1 MENQLVKL
9 PAEVEQL
16 AQGVTVEK
24 RNEVQSVLNHVF
36 NGVSSMR
43 DQLDAVAVKDEND
56 TASMK
61 VANTIR
67 LNVRRVRLDAEK
79 TFDAKRAEV
88 QAKMISFKTE
98 DALWLKAKQ
107 TMQILTKEIEDTAKW
122 KEDTK
127 ARIEAE
133 RQELKIAQR
142 LQQMQ
147 SIRPECQRSD
157 VESLSDE
164 MFATLL
170 NAAKIE
176 QQKQI
181 EEQQK
186 AEAERIE
193 RERKEKLFADRRA
206 KTIRLVNFIE
216 NYEQVQFGDLS
227 EDDFMQIV
235 NAAIEKRT
243 AHEAEQARI
252 KKDLD
257 EKEAALQAERK
268 KREAEAA
275 EAARKQKEIE
285 DAAKKAQVEAD
296 KKAAAEKK
304 KADEE
309 AAALREKIAE
319 QERAEKQRK
328 EAEEAAKKKAAE
340 EEAARQKAEAEAAKK
355 AAAAPDREK
364 LLKFA
369 ELIDGLLTPELS
381 SQEAVEIATNARGLL
396 DKVVAYINSKAA
408 AL

>member
-36 NGVSSMR
+36 NGVSAMR
-43 DQLDAVAVKDEND
+43 EQLDTVAVKDEND

-88 QAKMISFKTE
+88 QAQMISFKTE

-127 ARIEAE
+127 IRVESE

-147 SIRPECQRSD
+147 AIRPECQRPD
-157 VESLSDE
+157 VEFLSDE

-176 QQKQI
+176 QQRQI

-186 AEAERIE
+186 AEAERIDT
-193 RERKEKLFADRRA
+193 ERKEKLFTDRRA

-216 NYEQVQFGDLS
+216 NYEDVQFGEIS
-227 EDDFMQIV
+227 EDEFRQIV
-235 NAAIEKRT
+235 NIGIEKRT
-243 AHEAEQARI
+243 AHEAEQERI
-252 KKDLD
+252 RKDLE
-257 EKEAALQAERK
+257 EKEAALEAERK

-275 EAARKQKEIE
+275 EAARK
-285 DAAKKAQVEAD
+285 AAE
-296 KKAAAEKK
+296 EKK

-309 AAALREKIAE
+309 TAALREKIAE
-319 QERAEKQRK
+319 QERVEKQRK
-328 EAEEAAKKKAAE
+328 EAEEVAKKKAAE
-340 EEAARQKAEAEAAKK
+340 EEAERQKAQAEAAKK

-364 LLKFA
+364 LLKLA
-369 ELIDGLLTPELS
+369 EMIDCISMPELS
-381 SQEAVEIATNARGLL
+381 SREATEIANNARGLL
-396 DKVVAYINSKAA
+396 DKVVAYINSNAA

>member
-43 DQLDAVAVKDEND
+43 EQLDAVAVKDEND

-88 QAKMISFKTE
+88 QAQMISFKTE

-107 TMQILTKEIEDTAKW
+107 TMQILTKEIEETAKW

-127 ARIEAE
+127 ARIELE

-147 SIRPECQRSD
+147 AIRPECQRPD
-157 VESLSDE
+157 VEFLSDE
-164 MFATLL
+164 MFETLL

-176 QQKQI
+176 QQRQI

-193 RERKEKLFADRRA
+193 RERKESLHEERKNKILPFWSFIPVEHRNNDFSSFTDAEWAEIYDWCVAEKKKDDEFKEAQR
-206 KTIRLVNFIE
+206 IE
-216 NYEQVQFGDLS
+216 N
-227 EDDFMQIV
+227 
-235 NAAIEKRT
+235 
-243 AHEAEQARI
+243 
-252 KKDLD
+252 
-257 EKEAALQAERK
+257 ERLK
-268 KREAEAA
+268 AEAA
-275 EAARKQKEIE
+275 EAS
-285 DAAKKAQVEAD
+285 
-296 KKAAAEKK
+296 KKAAEEKK

-328 EAEEAAKKKAAE
+328 EAEEAAKKKAVE
-340 EEAARQKAEAEAAKK
+340 EEEARQKAEAEAAKK

-369 ELIDGLLTPELS
+369 ELVDGLLTPELS
-381 SQEAVEIATNARGLL
+381 SGEAVEIATNARGLL
-396 DKVVAYINSKAA
+396 NEVVAYINSRAA

>member
-36 NGVSSMR
+36 NGVSAMR
-43 DQLDAVAVKDEND
+43 EQLDTVAVKDEND

-88 QAKMISFKTE
+88 QAQMISFKTE

-107 TMQILTKEIEDTAKW
+107 TMQILTKEIEDIAKW

-127 ARIEAE
+127 IRVESE

-147 SIRPECQRSD
+147 AIRPECQRPD
-157 VESLSDE
+157 VEFLSDE

-176 QQKQI
+176 QQRQI

-186 AEAERIE
+186 AEAERIDT
-193 RERKEKLFADRRA
+193 ERKEKLFTDRRA

-216 NYEQVQFGDLS
+216 NYEDVQFGEIS
-227 EDDFMQIV
+227 EDEFMQIV
-235 NAAIEKRT
+235 NSGIEKRT
-243 AHEAEQARI
+243 AHEAEQERI
-252 KKDLD
+252 RKDLE
-257 EKEAALQAERK
+257 EKEAALEAERK

-275 EAARKQKEIE
+275 ESARK
-285 DAAKKAQVEAD
+285 AAE
-296 KKAAAEKK
+296 EKK

-309 AAALREKIAE
+309 TAALREKIAE
-319 QERAEKQRK
+319 QERVEKQRK
-328 EAEEAAKKKAAE
+328 EAEEVAKKKAAE
-340 EEAARQKAEAEAAKK
+340 EEAERQKAQAEAAKK

-364 LLKFA
+364 LLKLA
-369 ELIDGLLTPELS
+369 EMIDCISMPELS
-381 SQEAVEIATNARGLL
+381 SREATEIANNARGLL
-396 DKVVAYINSKAA
+396 DKVVAYINSNAA

>member
-43 DQLDAVAVKDEND
+43 EQLDAVAVKDEND

-61 VANTIR
+61 VAATIR
-67 LNVRRVRLDAEK
+67 LNVKRTRLDAEK

-88 QAKMISFKTE
+88 QAQMISFKTE

-107 TMQILTKEIEDTAKW
+107 TMIILTKEIEDTAKW

-127 ARIEAE
+127 IRIESE
-133 RQELKIAQR
+133 RQELKISQR

-147 SIRPECQRSD
+147 AIRPECQRPD
-157 VESLSDE
+157 VEFLSDE

-176 QQKQI
+176 QQRQI

-193 RERKEKLFADRRA
+193 TERKEKLFTDRRA

-216 NYEQVQFGDLS
+216 NYEDVQFGEIS
-227 EDDFMQIV
+227 EDEFMQIV
-235 NAAIEKRT
+235 NSGIEKRT
-243 AHEAEQARI
+243 AHEAEQERI
-252 KKDLD
+252 RKDLE
-257 EKEAALQAERK
+257 EKEAALEAERK

-275 EAARKQKEIE
+275 EAARK
-285 DAAKKAQVEAD
+285 AAE
-296 KKAAAEKK
+296 EKK

-309 AAALREKIAE
+309 TAALREKIAE
-319 QERAEKQRK
+319 QERVEKQRK
-328 EAEEAAKKKAAE
+328 EAEEVAKKKAAE
-340 EEAARQKAEAEAAKK
+340 EEAERQKAQAEAAKK

-364 LLKFA
+364 LLKLA
-369 ELIDGLLTPELS
+369 EMIDCISMPELS
-381 SQEAVEIATNARGLL
+381 SREATEIANNARGLL
-396 DKVVAYINSKAA
+396 DKVVAYINSNAA

>member
-43 DQLDAVAVKDEND
+43 EQLDAVAVKDEND

-88 QAKMISFKTE
+88 QAQMISFKTE

-107 TMQILTKEIEDTAKW
+107 TMQILTKEIEETAKW

-127 ARIEAE
+127 IRIESE

-142 LQQMQ
+142 LLQMQ
-147 SIRPECQRSD
+147 TIRPECQRSD

-164 MFATLL
+164 MFETLL

-176 QQKQI
+176 HQRQI

-216 NYEQVQFGDLS
+216 NYEEVQFGELS
-227 EDDFMQIV
+227 EDEFMQIV
-235 NAAIEKRT
+235 NSAIEKRT
-243 AHEAEQARI
+243 AHEAEQERI
-252 KKDLD
+252 KKDLE

-275 EAARKQKEIE
+275 EAA
-285 DAAKKAQVEAD
+285 
-296 KKAAAEKK
+296 KKAAEEKK

-340 EEAARQKAEAEAAKK
+340 SAKK

-369 ELIDGLLTPELS
+369 ELVDGISVPELS
-381 SQEAVEIATNARGLL
+381 SREATEIATNARVLL
-396 DKVVAYINSKAA
+396 DKVVAYINSKVA

>member
-24 RNEVQSVLNHVF
+24 RNEVQNVLNHVF

-43 DQLDAVAVKDEND
+43 EQLDAVAVKDEND

-67 LNVRRVRLDAEK
+67 LNVRRVRLDAEGV
-79 TFDAKRAEV
+79 FDAKRAEV
-88 QAKMISFKTE
+88 QAQMISFKAE

-107 TMQILTKEIEDTAKW
+107 TMQILTKEIEATAKW

-127 ARIEAE
+127 TRIEAE
-133 RQELKIAQR
+133 RKELKILQR

-147 SIRPECQRSD
+147 AIRPECQRSD
-157 VESLSDE
+157 VEFLSDE
-164 MFATLL
+164 IFATLL

-193 RERKEKLFADRRA
+193 RERKESLHNERKNKILPFWSFIPVEYRDDDFSSFTDVEWAERYDWCVSEKKKDDEFKESQR
-206 KTIRLVNFIE
+206 IE
-216 NYEQVQFGDLS
+216 N
-227 EDDFMQIV
+227 
-235 NAAIEKRT
+235 
-243 AHEAEQARI
+243 
-252 KKDLD
+252 
-257 EKEAALQAERK
+257 ERLK
-268 KREAEAA
+268 AEAA
-275 EAARKQKEIE
+275 EAARK
-285 DAAKKAQVEAD
+285 AAE
-296 KKAAAEKK
+296 EKK

-369 ELIDGLLTPELS
+369 DLVDGLLTPELS
-381 SQEAVEIATNARGLL
+381 SDEAVEIATNARGLL

>member
-1 MENQLVKL
+1 MFAVLNFKNDNEMENQLVKL

-43 DQLDAVAVKDEND
+43 EQLDSVAVKDEND

-88 QAKMISFKTE
+88 QAQMISFKTE

-107 TMQILTKEIEDTAKW
+107 TMQILTKEIEETAKW

-127 ARIEAE
+127 IRIELE

-147 SIRPECQRSD
+147 AIRPECQRPD
-157 VESLSDE
+157 IEFLSDE

-176 QQKQI
+176 QQRQI

-193 RERKEKLFADRRA
+193 TERKEKLSTDRRA

-235 NAAIEKRT
+235 SSAIENRT
-243 AHEAEQARI
+243 AHEAEQERI
-252 KKDLD
+252 KKDLED
-257 EKEAALQAERK
+257 KEAALHAERK

-275 EAARKQKEIE
+275 E
-285 DAAKKAQVEAD
+285 
-296 KKAAAEKK
+296 
-304 KADEE
+304 
-309 AAALREKIAE
+309 LREKIAE

-328 EAEEAAKKKAAE
+328 EAEEAARKKAAE
-340 EEAARQKAEAEAAKK
+340 EEAARQKAEAEAARK
-355 AAAAPDREK
+355 AAAAPDCEK
-364 LLKFA
+364 LLKLA
-369 ELIDGLLTPELS
+369 ELIDGISMPELS
-381 SQEAVEIATNARGLL
+381 SYDAVEIATNARGLL
-396 DKVVAYINSKAA
+396 DKVVAYINSKAT

>member
-43 DQLDAVAVKDEND
+43 EQLDAVAVKDEND

-61 VANTIR
+61 VAATIR
-67 LNVRRVRLDAEK
+67 LNVKRTRLDAEK

-88 QAKMISFKTE
+88 QAQMISFKTE

-107 TMQILTKEIEDTAKW
+107 TMIILTKEIEDTAKW

-127 ARIEAE
+127 IRIESE
-133 RQELKIAQR
+133 RQELKISQR

-147 SIRPECQRSD
+147 AIRPECQRSD
-157 VESLSDE
+157 VEFLSDE

-186 AEAERIE
+186 AEDERTD

-216 NYEQVQFGDLS
+216 NYEDVKFGELS
-227 EDDFMQIV
+227 EDDFMQVV
-235 NAAIEKRT
+235 NDAIGKRT
-243 AHEAEQARI
+243 AHEAEQERT
-252 KKDLD
+252 KKDLED
-257 EKEAALQAERK
+257 KEAALQAERK

-285 DAAKKAQVEAD
+285 EAAKTKAAEAAKKAA
-296 KKAAAEKK
+296 
-304 KADEE
+304 EE

-355 AAAAPDREK
+355 AASAPDREK
-364 LLKFA
+364 LLKLA
-369 ELIDGLLTPELS
+369 ERIHIVPMPDVY
-381 SQEAVEIATNARGLL
+381 SQEAVEIATNARVLL
-396 DKVVAYINSKAA
+396 DEVVAYINSKAA

>member
-24 RNEVQSVLNHVF
+24 RNEVQAVLNHVF

-43 DQLDAVAVKDEND
+43 EQLDAVAVKDEND

-88 QAKMISFKTE
+88 QAQMISFKTE

-107 TMQILTKEIEDTAKW
+107 TMQILTKEIEETAKL

-147 SIRPECQRSD
+147 AIRPECQRSD
-157 VESLSDE
+157 VEFLSDD
-164 MFATLL
+164 MFITLL

-176 QQKQI
+176 QQRQI

-186 AEAERIE
+186 AEAERIDT
-193 RERKEKLFADRRA
+193 ERKEKLLADRRS

-216 NYEQVQFGDLS
+216 NYEDVQFGEIS
-227 EDDFMQIV
+227 EDEFMQIV
-235 NAAIEKRT
+235 NAAIAKRT
-243 AHEAEQARI
+243 AHEEEQERI
-252 KKDLD
+252 KKDLE

-285 DAAKKAQVEAD
+285 EAAKKAQAEAAR
-296 KKAAAEKK
+296 KAAEEKK
-304 KADEE
+304 KANEE
-309 AAALREKIAE
+309 AAALREKLSE

-328 EAEEAAKKKAAE
+328 EAEEAAKNKAAE
-340 EEAARQKAEAEAAKK
+340 EEAERQKAQAEAAKK
-355 AAAAPDREK
+355 AASAPDREK
-364 LLKFA
+364 LLKLA
-369 ELIDGLLTPELS
+369 EMIDCISMPELS
-381 SQEAVEIATNARGLL
+381 SLEATEIANNARGLL
-396 DKVVAYINSKAA
+396 DKVIAYINSNAA

>member
-1 MENQLVKL
+1 M
-9 PAEVEQL
+9 
-16 AQGVTVEK
+16 
-24 RNEVQSVLNHVF
+24 
-36 NGVSSMR
+36 
-43 DQLDAVAVKDEND
+43 
-56 TASMK
+56 
-61 VANTIR
+61 
-67 LNVRRVRLDAEK
+67 
-79 TFDAKRAEV
+79 
-88 QAKMISFKTE
+88 
-98 DALWLKAKQ
+98 
-107 TMQILTKEIEDTAKW
+107 
-122 KEDTK
+122 
-127 ARIEAE
+127 
-133 RQELKIAQR
+133 
-142 LQQMQ
+142 
-147 SIRPECQRSD
+147 
-157 VESLSDE
+157 
-164 MFATLL
+164 L

-216 NYEQVQFGDLS
+216 NYEEVQFGELS
-227 EDDFMQIV
+227 EDEFMQIV
-235 NAAIEKRT
+235 NSAIEKRT
-243 AHEAEQARI
+243 AHEAEQERI
-252 KKDLD
+252 KKELE

-275 EAARKQKEIE
+275 EAAKR
-285 DAAKKAQVEAD
+285 AAE
-296 KKAAAEKK
+296 EKK

-340 EEAARQKAEAEAAKK
+340 SAKK

-369 ELIDGLLTPELS
+369 DLVDGISVPELS
-381 SQEAVEIATNARGLL
+381 SREATEIATNARVLL
-396 DKVVAYINSKAA
+396 DKVVAYINSKVA

>member
-24 RNEVQSVLNHVF
+24 RNDVQSVLNHIF
-36 NGVSSMR
+36 NGVSAMR
-43 DQLDAVAVKDEND
+43 EQLDTVAVKDEND

-88 QAKMISFKTE
+88 QAQMISFKTE

-127 ARIEAE
+127 IRVESE

-147 SIRPECQRSD
+147 AIRPECQRPD
-157 VESLSDE
+157 VEFLSDE

-176 QQKQI
+176 QQRQI

-186 AEAERIE
+186 AEAERIDT
-193 RERKEKLFADRRA
+193 ERKEKLFTDRRA

-216 NYEQVQFGDLS
+216 NYEDVQFGEIS
-227 EDDFMQIV
+227 EDEFMQIV
-235 NAAIEKRT
+235 SSGIEKRT
-243 AHEAEQARI
+243 AHEAEQERI
-252 KKDLD
+252 RKDLE
-257 EKEAALQAERK
+257 EKEAALEAERK

-275 EAARKQKEIE
+275 EAARK
-285 DAAKKAQVEAD
+285 AAE
-296 KKAAAEKK
+296 EKK

-309 AAALREKIAE
+309 TAALREKIAE
-319 QERAEKQRK
+319 QERVEKQRK
-328 EAEEAAKKKAAE
+328 EAEEVAKKKAAE
-340 EEAARQKAEAEAAKK
+340 EEAERQKAQAEAAKK

-364 LLKFA
+364 LLKLA
-369 ELIDGLLTPELS
+369 EMIDCISMPELS
-381 SQEAVEIATNARGLL
+381 SREATEIANNARGLL
-396 DKVVAYINSKAA
+396 DKVVAYINSNAA

>member
-1 MENQLVKL
+1 MENKLVKL

-43 DQLDAVAVKDEND
+43 EQLDAVAVKDEND

-88 QAKMISFKTE
+88 QAQMISFKTE

-107 TMQILTKEIEDTAKW
+107 TMQILTKEIEETAKW

-127 ARIEAE
+127 IRIESE

-147 SIRPECQRSD
+147 AIRPECQRSD
-157 VESLSDE
+157 IEFLSDE
-164 MFATLL
+164 MFETLL

-181 EEQQK
+181 EERQK

-216 NYEQVQFGDLS
+216 NYEQVPFGDIS
-227 EDDFMQIV
+227 EDDFMIIV
-235 NAAIEKRT
+235 NAAIAKRT
-243 AHEAEQARI
+243 AHEVEQERI
-252 KKDLD
+252 KKDLE

-275 EAARKQKEIE
+275 EAAKN
-285 DAAKKAQVEAD
+285 AAE
-296 KKAAAEKK
+296 EKK

-328 EAEEAAKKKAAE
+328 EAEEAAKKKVAE
-340 EEAARQKAEAEAAKK
+340 EEAARQKAEAESAKK

-369 ELIDGLLTPELS
+369 ELVDSIPVPELS
-381 SQEAVEIATNARGLL
+381 SHEATEIATNARVLL
-396 DKVVAYINSKAA
+396 DKVVAYINSKVA

>member
-1 MENQLVKL
+1 MENKLVKL

-43 DQLDAVAVKDEND
+43 EQLDAVAVKDEND

-88 QAKMISFKTE
+88 QAQMISFKTE

-107 TMQILTKEIEDTAKW
+107 TMIILTKEIEDTAKW

>member
-24 RNEVQSVLNHVF
+24 RNEVQAVLNHVF

-43 DQLDAVAVKDEND
+43 EQLDAVAVKDEND

-88 QAKMISFKTE
+88 QAQMISFKTE

-107 TMQILTKEIEDTAKW
+107 TMQILTKEIEETAKL

-147 SIRPECQRSD
+147 AIRPECQRSD
-157 VESLSDE
+157 VEFLSDD
-164 MFATLL
+164 MFITLL

-176 QQKQI
+176 QQRQI

-193 RERKEKLFADRRA
+193 RERKEKLFADRRS

-216 NYEQVQFGDLS
+216 NYEDVQFGEIS
-227 EDDFMQIV
+227 EDEFMQIV
-235 NAAIEKRT
+235 NAAIAKRT
-243 AHEAEQARI
+243 AHEEEQERI
-252 KKDLD
+252 KKDLE

-275 EAARKQKEIE
+275 EAARK
-285 DAAKKAQVEAD
+285 AAE
-296 KKAAAEKK
+296 EKK
-304 KADEE
+304 KANEE
-309 AAALREKIAE
+309 AAALREKLSE

-340 EEAARQKAEAEAAKK
+340 EEAERQKAQAEAAKK

-364 LLKFA
+364 LLKLA
-369 ELIDGLLTPELS
+369 EMIDCISMPELS
-381 SQEAVEIATNARGLL
+381 SREATEIANNARGLL
-396 DKVVAYINSKAA
+396 DKVVAYINSNAA

>member
-24 RNEVQSVLNHVF
+24 RNEVQAVLNHVF

-43 DQLDAVAVKDEND
+43 EQLDAVAVKDEND

-88 QAKMISFKTE
+88 QAQMISFKTE

-107 TMQILTKEIEDTAKW
+107 TMQILTKEIEETAKL

-147 SIRPECQRSD
+147 AIRPECQRSD
-157 VESLSDE
+157 VEFLSDD
-164 MFATLL
+164 MFITLL

-176 QQKQI
+176 QQRQI

-193 RERKEKLFADRRA
+193 RERKEKLFADRRS

-216 NYEQVQFGDLS
+216 NYEDVQFGEIS
-227 EDDFMQIV
+227 EDEFMQIV
-235 NAAIEKRT
+235 NAAIAKRT
-243 AHEAEQARI
+243 AHEEEQERI
-252 KKDLD
+252 KKDLE

-275 EAARKQKEIE
+275 EAARK
-285 DAAKKAQVEAD
+285 AAE
-296 KKAAAEKK
+296 EKK
-304 KADEE
+304 KANEE
-309 AAALREKIAE
+309 AAALREKLSE

-340 EEAARQKAEAEAAKK
+340 EEAERQKAQAEAAKK

-364 LLKFA
+364 LLKLA
-369 ELIDGLLTPELS
+369 EMIDCISMPELS
-381 SQEAVEIATNARGLL
+381 SLEATEIANNARGLL
-396 DKVVAYINSKAA
+396 DKVIAYINSNAA

>member
-43 DQLDAVAVKDEND
+43 EQLDAVAVKDEND

-61 VANTIR
+61 VAATIR
-67 LNVRRVRLDAEK
+67 LNVKRTRLDAEK

-88 QAKMISFKTE
+88 QAQMISFKTE

-107 TMQILTKEIEDTAKW
+107 TMIILTKEIEDTAKW

-127 ARIEAE
+127 IRIESE
-133 RQELKIAQR
+133 RQELKISQR

-147 SIRPECQRSD
+147 AIRPECQRSD
-157 VESLSDE
+157 VEFLSDE

-216 NYEQVQFGDLS
+216 NYEQVQFGEIS
-227 EDDFMQIV
+227 EDEFMQIV
-235 NAAIEKRT
+235 NAAIGKRT
-243 AHEAEQARI
+243 AHEEEQERI
-252 KKDLD
+252 KKDLED
-257 EKEAALQAERK
+257 KEAELQAERK

-275 EAARKQKEIE
+275 EAARKQNEIE

-296 KKAAAEKK
+296 KKVAAEKK

-328 EAEEAAKKKAAE
+328 DSEDAAKKKAVE

-364 LLKFA
+364 LLKLA
-369 ELIDGLLTPELS
+369 ELIDGILMPELS
-381 SQEAVEIATNARGLL
+381 SYEAVEIATNARGLL
-396 DKVVAYINSKAA
+396 DKVVAYINYKAS

>member
-43 DQLDAVAVKDEND
+43 EQLDAVAVKDEND

-88 QAKMISFKTE
+88 QAQMISFKTE

-127 ARIEAE
+127 IRVDSE

-147 SIRPECQRSD
+147 AIRPECQRPD
-157 VESLSDE
+157 VEFLSDE

-176 QQKQI
+176 QQRQI

>member
-1 MENQLVKL
+1 MENKLVKL

-36 NGVSSMR
+36 NGVSAMR
-43 DQLDAVAVKDEND
+43 EQLNSVTVKDEND

-88 QAKMISFKTE
+88 QAQMISFKTE

-107 TMQILTKEIEDTAKW
+107 TMQILTKEIEETAKW

-133 RQELKIAQR
+133 RQELKITQR

-147 SIRPECQRSD
+147 AIRPECQRSD
-157 VESLSDE
+157 VEFLSDD
-164 MFATLL
+164 MFETLL

-176 QQKQI
+176 QQMQI

-193 RERKEKLFADRRA
+193 RERKQQLFTDRRA

-216 NYEQVQFGDLS
+216 NYEAVQFGELS
-227 EDDFMQIV
+227 EDEFMQIV
-235 NAAIEKRT
+235 NSAIEKRT
-243 AHEAEQARI
+243 AHEAEQERI
-252 KKDLD
+252 RKDL
-257 EKEAALQAERK
+257 EAKEAALQAERK

-275 EAARKQKEIE
+275 EAARKQMEIE
-285 DAAKKAQVEAD
+285 EAAKKAEAEAAR
-296 KKAAAEKK
+296 KAEAEKE

-309 AAALREKIAE
+309 AAALRKKIAE
-319 QERAEKQRK
+319 QELAEKQRK
-328 EAEEAAKKKAAE
+328 EAEEREKKEAAE
-340 EEAARQKAEAEAAKK
+340 KEAARQKAEAEAARK
-355 AAAAPDREK
+355 AASAPDREK
-364 LLKFA
+364 LLKLA
-369 ELIDGLLTPELS
+369 EMINCISMPELS
-381 SQEAVEIATNARGLL
+381 SQEAAEIATNARVLL
-396 DKVVAYINSKAA
+396 DKVVTYINSKAS